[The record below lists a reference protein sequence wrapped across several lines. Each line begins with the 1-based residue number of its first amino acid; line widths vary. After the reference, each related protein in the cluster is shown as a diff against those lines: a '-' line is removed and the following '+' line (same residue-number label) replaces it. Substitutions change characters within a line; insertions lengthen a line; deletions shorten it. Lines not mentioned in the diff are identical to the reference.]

1 MWASICRD
9 INIIEKMKKIETSII
24 IKATIEQVW
33 QVLTDFKT
41 YPVWSPTIKSF
52 GQEPVLGQ
60 RCSVMLEQPDG
71 FKIKM
76 NPRFL
81 RIDSNREL
89 RWKGKLFIPGIFD
102 GEHYFIL
109 EPMEEGQVRL
119 IQGELFSGIL
129 IPFCGKLLLT
139 TRQGFELFN
148 TALKQRVE
156 LGC

>member
-1 MWASICRD
+1 
-9 INIIEKMKKIETSII
+9 MKKIETSIA
-24 IKATIEQVW
+24 IKATVEQVW

-52 GQEPVLGQ
+52 GQEPALGK
-60 RCSVMLEQPDG
+60 RCAVRLEQPDG

-81 RIDSNREL
+81 SIDSNREL
-89 RWKGKLFIPGIFD
+89 RWRGELFVPGIFD

-109 EPMEEGQVRL
+109 EQMEEGQVRL
-119 IQGELFSGIL
+119 IQGELFSGLL
-129 IPFCGKLLLT
+129 IPFFGKLLLT
-139 TRQGFELFN
+139 TKQGFELFN
-148 TALKQRVE
+148 AALKQRVE

>member
-60 RCSVMLEQPDG
+60 RCSVMLEQPNG

-81 RIDSNREL
+81 RIDSNREM

-139 TRQGFELFN
+139 TKQGFELFN
-148 TALKQRVE
+148 AALKQRVE
-156 LGC
+156 LSC

>member
-1 MWASICRD
+1 
-9 INIIEKMKKIETSII
+9 MKKIETSTMIR
-24 IKATIEQVW
+24 ATVAQVW

-52 GQEPVLGQ
+52 EKDPVLGQ

-89 RWKGKLFIPGIFD
+89 RWKGELIIPGIFD

-109 EPMEEGQVRL
+109 EQMEEGQVRL
-119 IQGELFSGIL
+119 IQGELFSGLL

-148 TALKQRVE
+148 AALKQRVE
-156 LGC
+156 LNC